1 MIYRMRYE
9 KRDEVKYIGH
19 LDTMRTF
26 TRCIKRTTLP
36 IKFSGGFNPR
46 VQLSFALPL
55 GVGVTSECEYVDLEL
70 QDEVELDTSE
80 IVKEMN
86 RVLPEGFR
94 IISATKIEKSKSLM
108 SLVKEAIYEITITVN
123 SESIEECLN
132 KLDNLFARDT
142 LFIEKQTK
150 NKKQEQ
156 VDIKEFLISSKNE
169 IISFCNIRT
178 TIHCFAGSEKNL
190 NPNLVI
196 ELIQNELGEDMED
209 FEIHRKGLI
218 I

>member
-1 MIYRMRYE
+1 MGQKGI
-9 KRDEVKYIGH
+9 
-19 LDTMRTF
+19 
-26 TRCIKRTTLP
+26 
-36 IKFSGGFNPR
+36 
-46 VQLSFALPL
+46 
-55 GVGVTSECEYVDLEL
+55 
-70 QDEVELDTSE
+70 
-80 IVKEMN
+80 
-86 RVLPEGFR
+86 
-94 IISATKIEKSKSLM
+94 KIETLSGVKTADILM
-108 SLVKEAIYEITITVN
+108 NDGEESVIKIHMGKEELNPKRIPMIFDKEKVVNEPITVN